1 MTLAGNRATLIRRT
15 LITVALA
22 ALAAFPLVSNDL
34 YYQTMLI
41 VTFLLAIGATGW
53 NIMGG
58 YAGYI
63 SLGNSAFVGLGAY
76 TTGILAAK
84 NNVSPF
90 LGCLAGGL
98 VCAVAAAALS
108 LVTRRTR
115 GMYFIIVTFA
125 ALQLLGIVATI
136 WSGLTGGSQG
146 LALPIPTWPLTYQN
160 WPFYYPLLALL
171 VLAVAVS
178 AWVRRSKLGLGLF
191 AIQDDEDKAAG
202 LGLAVNAYKLIAFV
216 LGGTFLGVAGGI
228 YAYYV
233 TFLNVSAV
241 FDIVTSMLIVLAALL
256 GGRGTL
262 WGPVLG
268 AFIVEPL
275 ANLTSTSLG
284 GADAGAIRLLL
295 FGGLLGLVVIFLPR
309 GILPT
314 VTSWK
319 NQRQGHQQG
328 DQERVRLTLP
338 RRIPAKGDQGIGRD
352 HAHRPPLGLRLPGRR
367 TGDPQEQARHS
378 PAPASVGRDG
388 RPAAASAS
396 VDAGPVLAVRALSRS
411 FGGLRAVDDV
421 DLDLSPASVTG
432 LLGPNG
438 SGKTTL
444 FNLVDGTVRPSSGQ
458 LTLAGRRIERGRRQA
473 RSHAGLARTYQLPRL
488 FPSLTVLEN
497 VVLAEPRFSLGRLLR
512 PRVTAAERAR
522 AAAVL
527 ADLGLSRYADTSP
540 AALSYGQRKLIE
552 LAQVLWL
559 DPALVLLDEPA
570 AGISPALSQRLAD
583 TIRQLRDKGVSVL
596 LVEHDVAFLASLS
609 DRVYVMANGKIIA
622 SGTVAEI
629 SADPA
634 VVDAYL
640 GDQVALAAGN
650 SLGAGN
656 SLVAENTLVVEDT
669 VESTS

>member
-1 MTLAGNRATLIRRT
+1 MTRTRTRRALIAVAV
-15 LITVALA
+15 VALA
-22 ALAAFPLVSNDL
+22 VFPLVSNDL

-41 VTFLLAIGATGW
+41 LTFLLAIGATGW

-76 TTGILAAK
+76 TTAILAARD
-84 NNVSPF
+84 NISPF

-98 VCAVAAAALS
+98 VAALAAAVLS

-146 LALPIPTWPLTYQN
+146 LALPVPAWPLAYQN

-171 VLAVAVS
+171 ILSVAVS
-178 AWVRRSKLGLGLF
+178 ALVRRSKLGLGLF
-191 AIQDDEDKAAG
+191 AIQDDEGKAAG
-202 LGLAVNAYKLIAFV
+202 LGLPTSAYKLTAFV

-233 TFLNVSAV
+233 TFLNASAV
-241 FDIVTSMLIVLAALL
+241 FDIVTSMLIVLSALL

-268 AFIVEPL
+268 AFIIEPL

-295 FGGLLGLVVIFLPR
+295 FGGLLGLVVLFLPR
-309 GILPT
+309 GLLPT
-314 VTSWK
+314 ASAWIK
-319 NQRQGHQQG
+319 QRQGQG
-328 DQERVRLTLP
+328 LEQEGTERGRVN
-338 RRIPAKGDQGIGRD
+338 PAGTVPLDSQH
-352 HAHRPPLGLRLPGRR
+352 HARS
-367 TGDPQEQARHS
+367 S
-378 PAPASVGRDG
+378 PAQAGG
-388 RPAAASAS
+388 
-396 VDAGPVLAVRALSRS
+396 GPVLTARGLSRS
-411 FGGLRAVDDV
+411 FGGLRAVDAV
-421 DLDLSPASVTG
+421 DLDLAPASVTG

-444 FNLVDGTVRPSSGQ
+444 FNLIDGTVRPSSGQ
-458 LTLAGRRIERGRRQA
+458 LTIAGRRAGHLIRRGGSPQA
-473 RSHAGLARTYQLPRL
+473 RAHAGLARTYQLPRL
-488 FPSLTVLEN
+488 FPSLTVTEN
-497 VVLAEPRFSLGRLLR
+497 VVIAERRPSLTRTCL
-512 PRVTAAERAR
+512 PRVTGAERAR
-522 AAAVL
+522 ALAVL
-527 ADLGLSRYADTSP
+527 AGLGLAKYADVSP
-540 AALSYGQRKLIE
+540 ATLSYGQRKLIE
-552 LAQVLWL
+552 LVQVLWL

-570 AGISPALSQRLAD
+570 AGISPALSQRLAGL
-583 TIRQLRDKGVSVL
+583 IRQLRAAGVSVL

-609 DRVYVMANGKIIA
+609 DRVYVMAGGTIIA
-622 SGTVAEI
+622 SGTVAEV
-629 SADPA
+629 SVNQA

-640 GDQVALAAGN
+640 GDQVALAVASTLTVGN
-650 SLGAGN
+650 TG
-656 SLVAENTLVVEDT
+656 
-669 VESTS
+669 ESSS

>member
-1 MTLAGNRATLIRRT
+1 MSRNTTTLRRAFIAIVL
-15 LITVALA
+15 VALA
-22 ALAAFPLVSNDL
+22 VFPLVSNDL

-41 VTFLLAIGATGW
+41 MTFLIAIGATGW

-76 TTGILAAK
+76 TTGILAAREGI
-84 NNVSPF
+84 SPF
-90 LGCLAGGL
+90 VGCFAGGVIAGALAGI
-98 VCAVAAAALS
+98 LS

-125 ALQLLGIVATI
+125 ALQLLGIAATI

-146 LALPIPTWPLTYQN
+146 LALPIPTWSLSIQN

-171 VLAVAVS
+171 VTSVAVS

-202 LGLAVNAYKLIAFV
+202 LGISTGACKLIAFV
-216 LGGTFLGVAGGI
+216 LGGTFLGIAGGI

-233 TFLNVSAV
+233 TFLNASAV
-241 FDIVTSMLIVLAALL
+241 FDIITSMLIVLSALL

-268 AFIVEPL
+268 AFIIEPL

-284 GADAGAIRLLL
+284 GADAGSIRLLL
-295 FGGLLGLVVIFLPR
+295 FGGLLGLVVLFLPR

-314 VTSWK
+314 V
-319 NQRQGHQQG
+319 
-328 DQERVRLTLP
+328 QERRKHQSE
-338 RRIPAKGDQGIGRD
+338 RGRGPT
-352 HAHRPPLGLRLPGRR
+352 A
-367 TGDPQEQARHS
+367 S
-378 PAPASVGRDG
+378 ASVSGNAGQASGAVPAAGVPDPWPGGRPG
-388 RPAAASAS
+388 ARPAAAG
-396 VDAGPVLAVRALSRS
+396 DEPVLTVRGLSRS
-411 FGGLRAVDDV
+411 FGGLRAVDGV
-421 DLDLSPASVTG
+421 SLDLSRGQVTG

-444 FNLVDGTVRPSSGQ
+444 FNLIDGTVRPSSGQ
-458 LTLAGRRIERGRRQA
+458 LTLAGRPIQRAGRAA

-488 FPSLTVLEN
+488 FPSLTVTEN
-497 VVLAEPRFSLGRLLR
+497 IVLAERRFSLARLIQ
-512 PRVTAAERAR
+512 PRVTKAERSR
-522 AAAVL
+522 AQAVL
-527 ADLGLSRYADTSP
+527 AEIGLAGYADTSP

-559 DPALVLLDEPA
+559 DPALVMLDEPA
-570 AGISPALSQRLAD
+570 AGISPALSQRLAGI
-583 TIRQLRDKGVSVL
+583 IRQLRAAGVGVL

-609 DRVYVMANGKIIA
+609 DRVYVMANGAIIA
-622 SGTVAEI
+622 SGTVAEV
-629 SADPA
+629 SGDPA

-640 GDQVALAAGN
+640 GDQVALAA
-650 SLGAGN
+650 AH
-656 SLVAENTLVVEDT
+656 T
-669 VESTS
+669 VESAS

>member
-1 MTLAGNRATLIRRT
+1 MNNRVMTQATTRRALIALAL
-15 LITVALA
+15 VALA
-22 ALAAFPLVSNDL
+22 VFPLVSGDL
-34 YYQTMLI
+34 YYQAMLI
-41 VTFLLAIGATGW
+41 LTFLLAIGATGW

-63 SLGNSAFVGLGAY
+63 SLGNSAFIGLGAY

-84 NNVSPF
+84 VNVSPF
-90 LGCLAGGL
+90 LGCLVGGL
-98 VCAVAAAALS
+98 VAAVAAAILS

-146 LALPIPTWPLTYQN
+146 LALPIPTWPLAYQN

-191 AIQDDEDKAAG
+191 AIKDDEDKAAG
-202 LGLAVNAYKLIAFV
+202 LGLATNAYKLIAFV

-268 AFIVEPL
+268 AFIIEPL

-284 GADAGAIRLLL
+284 GANAGSIRLLL
-295 FGGLLGLVVIFLPR
+295 FGGLLGIVVLFLPR
-309 GILPT
+309 GLIPT
-314 VTSWK
+314 VSAWK
-319 NQRQGHQQG
+319 NQRQGQDQQQP
-328 DQERVRLTLP
+328 DPE
-338 RRIPAKGDQGIGRD
+338 
-352 HAHRPPLGLRLPGRR
+352 RLPL
-367 TGDPQEQARHS
+367 TSS
-378 PAPASVGRDG
+378 PAITPEEGHPQDAARPSHVLDG
-388 RPAAASAS
+388 DRLDEKVAPDPAALALALT
-396 VDAGPVLAVRALSRS
+396 GTVLEVRALSRS
-411 FGGLRAVDDV
+411 FGGLRAVDEV
-421 DLDLSPASVTG
+421 DLDLAPASVTG
-432 LLGPNG
+432 LIGPNG

-444 FNLVDGTVRPSSGQ
+444 FNLIDGTVRPSSGR
-458 LTLAGRRIERGRRQA
+458 LTLAGRRVDRAGRQA
-473 RSHAGLARTYQLPRL
+473 RAHAGLARTYQLPRL

-497 VVLAEPRFSLGRLLR
+497 VVLAERRLSLARLFL

-522 AAAVL
+522 AMPVL
-527 ADLGLSRYADTSP
+527 ADLGLTQHANTSP

-559 DPALVLLDEPA
+559 APAVVLLDEPA
-570 AGISPALSQRLAD
+570 AGISPALSQRLAGL
-583 TIRQLRDKGVSVL
+583 IRQLRGTGVGVL

-622 SGTVAEI
+622 SGTVAEV
-629 SADPA
+629 SADQA

-640 GDQVALAAGN
+640 GDQVALAVGN
-650 SLGAGN
+650 P
-656 SLVAENTLVVEDT
+656 VAVGTT
-669 VESTS
+669 GESAS

>member
-1 MTLAGNRATLIRRT
+1 MNIRRT
-15 LITVALA
+15 LIAVALVALA
-22 ALAAFPLVSNDL
+22 VFPLVSNNL

-41 VTFLLAIGATGW
+41 LTFLLAIGATGW

-84 NNVSPF
+84 DNVSPF
-90 LGCLAGGL
+90 LGCLVGGL
-98 VCAVAAAALS
+98 VCAVAAAVLS

-146 LALPIPTWPLTYQN
+146 LALPLPTWSLTYQN

-171 VLAVAVS
+171 VVAVAVS
-178 AWVRRSKLGLGLF
+178 ARVRRSKLGLGLF
-191 AIQDDEDKAAG
+191 AIADDEDKAAG
-202 LGLAVNAYKLIAFV
+202 LGLATGAYKLIAFV

-241 FDIVTSMLIVLAALL
+241 FDIVTSMLIVLSALL

-268 AFIVEPL
+268 AFIIEPL

-295 FGGLLGLVVIFLPR
+295 FGGLLGLVVLFLPR
-309 GILPT
+309 GLLPT
-314 VTSWK
+314 VSAWKNRWK
-319 NQRQGHQQG
+319 NQGQIR
-328 DQERVRLTLP
+328 DQHHHDLERTPVSP
-338 RRIPAKGDQGIGRD
+338 VARIPAEPGKAGAAPNID
-352 HAHRPPLGLRLPGRR
+352 PL
-367 TGDPQEQARHS
+367 TGAR
-378 PAPASVGRDG
+378 SVGRPTATSTNLRTNANLRTD
-388 RPAAASAS
+388 AARSPSATLSTSTTISTGGATVLS
-396 VDAGPVLAVRALSRS
+396 VRGLARS
-411 FGGLRAVDDV
+411 FGGLRAVDDA
-421 DLDLSPASVTG
+421 DLDLAPASVTG
-432 LLGPNG
+432 LIGPNG

-444 FNLVDGTVRPSSGQ
+444 FNLIDGTVRASAGQ
-458 LTLAGRRIERGRRQA
+458 LTLAGRRIERSGRQA
-473 RSHAGLARTYQLPRL
+473 RAHAGLARTYQLPRL
-488 FPSLTVLEN
+488 FPSLTVVEN
-497 VVLAEPRFSLGRLLR
+497 VVLAERRLSLVRLFL

-522 AAAVL
+522 AAQVL
-527 ADLGLSRYADTSP
+527 ADLGLAEYADASP

-570 AGISPALSQRLAD
+570 AGISPALSQRLGA
-583 TIRQLRDKGVSVL
+583 IIGRLRAEGVGVL

-622 SGTVAEI
+622 NGSVAEI
-629 SADPA
+629 SADQA

-640 GDQVALAAGN
+640 GDQVALAKSSQVMAG
-650 SLGAGN
+650 GPP
-656 SLVAENTLVVEDT
+656 
-669 VESTS
+669 ESAS

>member
-1 MTLAGNRATLIRRT
+1 MTAARARRALIALA
-15 LITVALA
+15 VA
-22 ALAAFPLVSNDL
+22 ALAVFPLVSDNL

-41 VTFLLAIGATGW
+41 MTFLLAIGATGW

-63 SLGNSAFVGLGAY
+63 SLGNSLFIGLGAY
-76 TTGILAAK
+76 TTGILAARD
-84 NNVSPF
+84 NVSPF
-90 LGCLAGGL
+90 LGCLVGGL
-98 VCAVAAAALS
+98 LCAAAAAVLS

-146 LALPIPTWPLTYQN
+146 LALPIPTWSLSYEN
-160 WPFYYPLLALL
+160 WPFYYPLLGLL
-171 VLAVAVS
+171 VVAVAVS
-178 AWVRRSKLGLGLF
+178 AGVRRSKLGLGLF
-191 AIQDDEDKAAG
+191 AIADDEGKAAG
-202 LGLAVNAYKLIAFV
+202 LGLATSAYKLIAFV
-216 LGGTFLGVAGGI
+216 LGGTFLGIAGGI

-241 FDIVTSMLIVLAALL
+241 FDIVTSMLIVLSALL

-268 AFIVEPL
+268 AFIIEPL
-275 ANLTSTSLG
+275 ANFTSTSLG

-295 FGGLLGLVVIFLPR
+295 FGGLLGIVVLFLPR
-309 GILPT
+309 GLLPT
-314 VTSWK
+314 MY
-319 NQRQGHQQG
+319 
-328 DQERVRLTLP
+328 P
-338 RRIPAKGDQGIGRD
+338 
-352 HAHRPPLGLRLPGRR
+352 AHRSQVLTGARLAG
-367 TGDPQEQARHS
+367 G
-378 PAPASVGRDG
+378 
-388 RPAAASAS
+388 PAAASVDAS
-396 VDAGPVLAVRALSRS
+396 VGVDASASGGTVLAVRGLTRS
-411 FGGLRAVDDV
+411 FGGLRAVDAA
-421 DLDLSPASVTG
+421 DLDLTPASVTG

-444 FNLVDGTVRPSSGQ
+444 FNLIDGTVRPSSGQ
-458 LTLAGRRIERGRRQA
+458 LTLAGRRVERSGRQA
-473 RSHAGLARTYQLPRL
+473 RAHAGLARTYQLPRL

-497 VVLAEPRFSLGRLLR
+497 VVLAERRFSLARLFL
-512 PRVTAAERAR
+512 PRITAAERTR
-522 AAAVL
+522 AMAVL
-527 ADLGLSRYADTSP
+527 ADLGLAQYADASP

-559 DPALVLLDEPA
+559 DPAVVLLDEPA
-570 AGISPALSQRLAD
+570 AGISPALSQRLAGI
-583 TIRQLRDKGVSVL
+583 IRQLRAAGAGIL
-596 LVEHDVAFLASLS
+596 LVEHDVAFLASLC

-622 SGTVAEI
+622 TGTVAEV

-650 SLGAGN
+650 P
-656 SLVAENTLVVEDT
+656 
-669 VESTS
+669 VESPS

>member
-1 MTLAGNRATLIRRT
+1 MTRTRIRRA
-15 LITVALA
+15 LIALALVALA
-22 ALAAFPLVSNDL
+22 LFPLVSNDL
-34 YYQTMLI
+34 YYQAMLI
-41 VTFLLAIGATGW
+41 LTFLLAIGATGW

-63 SLGNSAFVGLGAY
+63 SLGNSAFIGLGAY
-76 TTGILAAK
+76 ATGILAAK
-84 NNVSPF
+84 DNVSPF

-98 VCAVAAAALS
+98 VAALAAAVLS

-125 ALQLLGIVATI
+125 ALQLLGIIATI
-136 WSGLTGGSQG
+136 WSSLTGGSQG
-146 LALPIPTWPLTYQN
+146 LALPIPTWPLAYQN

-171 VLAVAVS
+171 VLAVAAS

-191 AIQDDEDKAAG
+191 AIQDDEGKAAG
-202 LGLAVNAYKLIAFV
+202 LGLATNAYKLIAFV

-241 FDIVTSMLIVLAALL
+241 FDIVTSVLIVLSALL

-268 AFIVEPL
+268 AFIIEPL

-284 GADAGAIRLLL
+284 GANAGAIRLLL
-295 FGGLLGLVVIFLPR
+295 FGGLLGLVVLFLPR
-309 GILPT
+309 GLIPT
-314 VTSWK
+314 VSGWK
-319 NQRQGHQQG
+319 NQRQRQGQDQQQG
-328 DQERVRLTLP
+328 DPERL
-338 RRIPAKGDQGIGRD
+338 
-352 HAHRPPLGLRLPGRR
+352 
-367 TGDPQEQARHS
+367 
-378 PAPASVGRDG
+378 
-388 RPAAASAS
+388 RPAHHAP
-396 VDAGPVLAVRALSRS
+396 VTPEAGHARAMTGAVLAVRGLARS

-421 DLDLSPASVTG
+421 HLDLAPASVTG

-444 FNLVDGTVRPSSGQ
+444 FNLIDGTVRPSSGR
-458 LTLAGRRIERGRRQA
+458 LTLAGRRIDRASRQA
-473 RSHAGLARTYQLPRL
+473 RAHAGLARTYQLPRL

-497 VVLAEPRFSLGRLLR
+497 VVLAEPRLSLSRLFL

-522 AAAVL
+522 AMAVL
-527 ADLGLSRYADTSP
+527 ADLGLAQYAGISP

-559 DPALVLLDEPA
+559 APALVLLDEPA
-570 AGISPALSQRLAD
+570 AGISPALSQRLAGL
-583 TIRQLRDKGVSVL
+583 IRQLRAEGAGIL
-596 LVEHDVAFLASLS
+596 LVEHDIAFLASLS

-622 SGTVAEI
+622 SGTVAEV
-629 SADPA
+629 SADQA

-640 GDQVALAAGN
+640 GDQVALA
-650 SLGAGN
+650 
-656 SLVAENTLVVEDT
+656 VANPLT
-669 VESTS
+669 VGHGTEAAS

>member
-1 MTLAGNRATLIRRT
+1 MTRARTRCALIAVAV
-15 LITVALA
+15 LALA
-22 ALAAFPLVSNDL
+22 VFPLVSNDL

-41 VTFLLAIGATGW
+41 LTFLLAIGATGW

-84 NNVSPF
+84 DNISPF

-98 VCAVAAAALS
+98 VAAAAAAVLS

-146 LALPIPTWPLTYQN
+146 LALPIPTWPLAYQN
-160 WPFYYPLLALL
+160 WPFYYALLALL
-171 VLAVAVS
+171 IASVAVS
-178 AWVRRSKLGLGLF
+178 AWVRRSKLGLALF
-191 AIQDDEDKAAG
+191 AINDDEGKAAG
-202 LGLAVNAYKLIAFV
+202 LGLPVGAGKLAAFV

-241 FDIVTSMLIVLAALL
+241 FDIVTSMLIVLSALL

-268 AFIVEPL
+268 AFIIEPL

-295 FGGLLGLVVIFLPR
+295 FGGLLGLVVLFLPR
-309 GILPT
+309 GLLPT
-314 VTSWK
+314 ASAWIR
-319 NQRQGHQQG
+319 QRQGQG
-328 DQERVRLTLP
+328 QADPERERPTPP
-338 RRIPAKGDQGIGRD
+338 RPI
-352 HAHRPPLGLRLPGRR
+352 
-367 TGDPQEQARHS
+367 
-378 PAPASVGRDG
+378 APAADQAGN
-388 RPAAASAS
+388 RPGP
-396 VDAGPVLAVRALSRS
+396 GPVLTVRGLSRS
-411 FGGLRAVDDV
+411 FGGLRAVDAV
-421 DLDLSPASVTG
+421 DLDLAPASVTG
-432 LLGPNG
+432 LIGPNG

-444 FNLVDGTVRPSSGQ
+444 FNLIDGTVRPSSGQ
-458 LTLAGRRIERGRRQA
+458 LTIAGRRAGRLAGRRGSPQA
-473 RSHAGLARTYQLPRL
+473 RAHAGLARTYQLPRL
-488 FPSLTVLEN
+488 FSSLTVTEN
-497 VVLAEPRFSLGRLLR
+497 VVIAERRPSLARLFL
-512 PRVTAAERAR
+512 PRVTRAERAR
-522 AAAVL
+522 ALAVL
-527 ADLGLSRYADTSP
+527 DGLGLARYADVSP
-540 AALSYGQRKLIE
+540 GTLSYGQRKLIE

-559 DPALVLLDEPA
+559 DPAVVLLDEPA
-570 AGISPALSQRLAD
+570 AGISPALSQRLAGI
-583 TIRQLRDKGVSVL
+583 IRQLRTQGVAVL

-609 DRVYVMANGKIIA
+609 DRVYVMAGGTIIA
-622 SGTVAEI
+622 SGTVAEV
-629 SADPA
+629 SADQA

-640 GDQVALAAGN
+640 GDQVALAVGN
-650 SLGAGN
+650 PL
-656 SLVAENTLVVEDT
+656 T
-669 VESTS
+669 VGTTGESAS

>member
-1 MTLAGNRATLIRRT
+1 MTQAKIRRT
-15 LITVALA
+15 LIALALA
-22 ALAAFPLVSNDL
+22 ALAVFPLVSNDL
-34 YYQTMLI
+34 YYQTVLI
-41 VTFLLAIGATGW
+41 LTFLLAIGATGW

-63 SLGNSAFVGLGAY
+63 SLGNSAFIGLGAY

-84 NNVSPF
+84 DNVSPF

-98 VCAVAAAALS
+98 VAAVAAATLS

-146 LALPIPTWPLTYQN
+146 LSLPIPTWPLTYQN

-191 AIQDDEDKAAG
+191 AIADDEGKAAG
-202 LGLAVNAYKLIAFV
+202 LGLAISAYKLIAFV

-241 FDIVTSMLIVLAALL
+241 FDIVTSMLIVLSALL

-268 AFIVEPL
+268 AFIIEPL

-284 GADAGAIRLLL
+284 GADAGSIRLLL
-295 FGGLLGLVVIFLPR
+295 FGGLLGLVVLFLPR
-309 GILPT
+309 GLLPT
-314 VTSWK
+314 VSSWK
-319 NQRQGHQQG
+319 SNRQSQDDKQA
-328 DQERVRLTLP
+328 DPERVRLPLVGDISAPGNEANAQAPAHPRHRLP
-338 RRIPAKGDQGIGRD
+338 
-352 HAHRPPLGLRLPGRR
+352 LRLRTPGAR
-367 TGDPQEQARHS
+367 TGDRQDPARRS
-378 PAPASVGRDG
+378 PALTSAGPDG
-388 RPAAASAS
+388 RPAAAD
-396 VDAGPVLAVRALSRS
+396 VDASAGDGTVLAVRGLARS
-411 FGGLRAVDDV
+411 FGGLRAVDEV
-421 DLDLSPASVTG
+421 DLDLIPASVTG

-444 FNLVDGTVRPSSGQ
+444 FNLIDGTVRPSSGQ
-458 LTLAGRRIERGRRQA
+458 LTLAGRRVERRGRQA
-473 RSHAGLARTYQLPRL
+473 RAHAGLARTYQLPRL

-497 VVLAEPRFSLGRLLR
+497 VILGERRQSLARLFL

-522 AAAVL
+522 ATAVL
-527 ADLGLSRYADTSP
+527 VDLGLAQYAETSP

-570 AGISPALSQRLAD
+570 AGISPALSQRLAGI
-583 TIRQLRDKGVSVL
+583 IRQLRAAGVGVL

-622 SGTVAEI
+622 SGTVAEV
-629 SADPA
+629 SANQA
-634 VVDAYL
+634 VIDAYL
-640 GDQVALAAGN
+640 GDQVALATASQVTAAGHR
-650 SLGAGN
+650 
-656 SLVAENTLVVEDT
+656 
-669 VESTS
+669 ESAS